1 MKPAE
6 FQLHSLALLTAAAL
20 ACMPA
25 HAAPKKTAAK
35 ATLAPSA
42 SPCSQDQQTEMGII
56 TLELGKSKLIRRQ
69 PSQPP
74 LTRLLVGNPQNTH
87 AARPSEDVN
96 LDEQKPAMRQQQNNR
111 QGAADLDVLLLSPS
125 EIYLLGKSVGSTNI
139 VLLDRAGRCTV
150 LDVIVGMDTAALKAS
165 LKELMPGEK
174 DIKIHSAAD
183 SLVLS
188 GEVSD
193 AATADRI
200 IEIANAYVRGGS
212 GTSTRI
218 INMLQVAAPQQV
230 MLEVKV
236 AEISKSL
243 LDQFGINLS
252 RAYSPAD
259 GSMVRFISGIFGG
272 NGLLAGQVAGTV
284 NGNVGMGL
292 VGSMANNGFTLAN
305 TVPAGNA
312 SIGGDTTTVPIITGK
327 NMTSLGVN
335 AQKQDGLVKVLAEP
349 NVMAISGQEGSF
361 LAGGK
366 VFIPVSNNNGSGG
379 TSITLEEK
387 EFGVSL
393 KFTPT
398 VLSSDRI
405 NLKVNPEVSELSTQG
420 VAVYSSSISGSSIL
434 PAFTTRRAS
443 TTVQLKDGQS
453 FVIGGLI
460 KNNVSSSITAFPFL
474 GEIPIIGALFRS
486 TSFQNDRTELV
497 FVITPH
503 LVKPLPPD
511 YQLPTDSYAPPSRYD
526 MIMGGKL
533 EGSARDKV
541 TTSTPETSASTESK
555 AGDGFEV
562 K

>member
-6 FQLHSLALLTAAAL
+6 FQLQSLALLVAAAL
-20 ACMPA
+20 MCVPA
-25 HAAPKKTAAK
+25 HAAPKSKSVM
-35 ATLAPSA
+35 APNS
-42 SPCSQDQQTEMGII
+42 SPCSQDQQTETGVIS
-56 TLELGKSKLIRRQ
+56 LELGKSKLIRRQ

-74 LTRLLVGNPQNTH
+74 LARLLVGNPQNL
-87 AARPSEDVN
+87 AAKPSEEAQPEN
-96 LDEQKPAMRQQQNNR
+96 AKGGMPRLTQQNAR
-111 QGAADLDVLLLSPS
+111 FGAADLDVLLLSPS

-150 LDVIVGMDTAALKAS
+150 LDVVVGMDTAGLNAS
-165 LKELMPGEK
+165 LKELLPHEK
-174 DIKIHSAAD
+174 GIKIHSAAD

-188 GEVSD
+188 GEVAD
-193 AATADRI
+193 AATADRV

-218 INMLQVAAPQQV
+218 INMLEVSAPQQV

-236 AEISKSL
+236 AEISKTL
-243 LDQFGINLS
+243 LDQYGINLS
-252 RAYSPAD
+252 RAYAPAD

-272 NGLLAGQVAGTV
+272 SGLLAGQVAGTV
-284 NGNVGMGL
+284 GGNVGMGL
-292 VGSMANNGFTLAN
+292 VGSMANNGFTVAN
-305 TVPAGNA
+305 TVPAGSA
-312 SIGGDTTTVPIITGK
+312 SIGGNTTTVPIITGQ
-327 NMTSLGVN
+327 NMTSLGIK

-379 TSITLEEK
+379 SSITLEEK

-398 VLSSDRI
+398 VLSGDRI
-405 NLKVNPEVSELSTQG
+405 NLRVNPEVSELSAQG
-420 VAVYSSSISGSSIL
+420 VTVYSSSISGASIL
-434 PAFTTRRAS
+434 PSFTTRRAS

-486 TSFQNDRTELV
+486 TSFQNDRSELV
-497 FVITPH
+497 FVITPR

-511 YQLPTDSYAPPSRYD
+511 YQLPTDSYVPPSRTD
-526 MIMGGKL
+526 MILGGKM
-533 EGSARDKV
+533 EGSRDKEEAK
-541 TTSTPETSASTESK
+541 TGNADTADSK
-555 AGDGFEV
+555 ANDGFEV